1 MYLQREAQ
9 RHGVTGWVR
18 NRIDSSVEAIVQGPA
33 EAVEAVIDWAR
44 RGPSS
49 ARVTD
54 LEIRD
59 ADGAYTDFEQ
69 KPTE

>member
-1 MYLQREAQ
+1 
-9 RHGVTGWVR
+9 VR
-18 NRIDSSVEAIVQGPA
+18 NRIDGSVEAVVQGQA

-59 ADGAYTDFEQ
+59 ADGTYTDFEQ
-69 KPTE
+69 RPTE